1 MEYLVVLLI
10 FVVFLQT
17 RIMELRRAVYC
28 LAAQSGIIAGACLVI
43 GIGAGGGL
51 HALLPG
57 LLTLLVK
64 VLFIPG
70 AMLRLIGRIT
80 DAREIYSDINVNYS
94 TLAAALFLIMG
105 YLLVDRLLPGAP
117 GRSIIAE
124 SFVDD
129 VLDVL
134 GREDVRPEHIG
145 IEITETAFMSN
156 MAEASR
162 AIAALSE
169 QGIKIYLDDFGTGY
183 SSLYY
188 LHTLP
193 IASLKID
200 KSFIDG
206 INAPENASNELVK
219 TVLTLASGLGMAT
232 VAEGVETR
240 EQAEFLAENG
250 CKVIQGYLFSPAIN
264 GSAFAEYL
272 KESHARIAAALA

>member
-1 MEYLVVLLI
+1 M
-10 FVVFLQT
+10 
-17 RIMELRRAVYC
+17 
-28 LAAQSGIIAGACLVI
+28 S
-43 GIGAGGGL
+43 
-51 HALLPG
+51 
-57 LLTLLVK
+57 
-64 VLFIPG
+64 
-70 AMLRLIGRIT
+70 
-80 DAREIYSDINVNYS
+80 
-94 TLAAALFLIMG
+94 
-105 YLLVDRLLPGAP
+105 

-134 GREDVRPEHIG
+134 GREDVRPENIG
-145 IEITETAFMSN
+145 IEITETAFMLN

-206 INAPENASNELVK
+206 INAPANASNEMVK

-240 EQAEFLAENG
+240 DQAEFLAENG
-250 CKVIQGYLFSPAIN
+250 CKVIQGYLFSPAIS
-264 GSAFAEYL
+264 GSDFAEYL
-272 KESHARIAAALA
+272 KESHSRIAAALV

>member
-28 LAAQSGIIAGACLVI
+28 LAAQSGIIAGACLV
-43 GIGAGGGL
+43 IGAGGGL

-117 GRSIIAE
+117 GRSIIAGSVLMIMTGLTLMVMRKRAILQMVGLITLE
-124 SFVDD
+124 NGIYLLGLLITDGLPLVVELGVF
-129 VLDVL
+129 LDVL
-134 GREDVRPEHIG
+134 IAVAVLVILTNRMSLS
-145 IEITETAFMSN
+145 FMTTDTTV
-156 MAEASR
+156 M
-162 AIAALSE
+162 
-169 QGIKIYLDDFGTGY
+169 KK
-183 SSLYY
+183 
-188 LHTLP
+188 
-193 IASLKID
+193 LK
-200 KSFIDG
+200 G
-206 INAPENASNELVK
+206 
-219 TVLTLASGLGMAT
+219 
-232 VAEGVETR
+232 
-240 EQAEFLAENG
+240 
-250 CKVIQGYLFSPAIN
+250 
-264 GSAFAEYL
+264 
-272 KESHARIAAALA
+272 